1 MATSKPRI
9 TISLEPQ
16 AYEVISRL
24 AAANRKPMSSVVTD
38 FLDLARPQ
46 MERMVAILEA
56 ARSAPDQARASIRKS
71 LDRAE
76 SVLLPVLLEAIEQ
89 QDLFLAAEAGLDP
102 SDVAW
107 YQPGQAGA
115 ERGEKRGARRP
126 AEALTPRPVTR
137 GVGTPQKAKSKAN
150 KGGSNA

>member
-9 TISLEPQ
+9 TITLDPQ
-16 AYEVISRL
+16 AYEVVSRL
-24 AAANRKPMSSVVTD
+24 AAANRKSMSSVVTD

-46 MERMVAILEA
+46 MERMVTILES

-89 QDLFLAAEAGLDP
+89 QDLFLVEELGLDP
-102 SDVAW
+102 SDLAGM
-107 YQPGQAGA
+107 QPAPAGGVGGA
-115 ERGEKRGARRP
+115 KRSARRSP
-126 AEALTPRPVTR
+126 EVSTPRPVTR
-137 GVGTPQKAKSKAN
+137 GVGSPKQAKKTAA